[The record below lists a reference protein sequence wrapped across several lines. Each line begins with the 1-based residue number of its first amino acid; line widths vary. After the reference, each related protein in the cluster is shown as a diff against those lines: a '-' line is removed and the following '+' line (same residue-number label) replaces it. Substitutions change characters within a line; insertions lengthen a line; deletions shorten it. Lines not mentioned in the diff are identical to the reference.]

1 LRGDRAVEVFMWS
14 GTIRYIKLEE
24 ALKAIDLHVKQ
35 PLPTEEVEISDAYGR
50 FLAED
55 VISNIDVPP
64 CDITHFDGYALRS
77 IDVVEAS
84 PTNPVKLKIKARLY
98 PSTKELVSLGPG
110 EAAYVAT
117 GSPMP
122 MGADGVLPV
131 EASVVKGEYLE
142 VKFKVRPGDHVIK
155 AGSDVRRGE
164 VVLRRGHR
172 LRGQDLALLALMGFT
187 KVKVFSRPKVCIIPV
202 GDELT
207 DEGNVLKLGEV
218 PCSHALMISSFVLRD
233 GGIPLRLARVPDDPS
248 VISEAVIK
256 AANSSDL
263 VLTIGGASRGE
274 KDLVSTAI
282 SRIEGARIVFH
293 GIMTRPGRQTGFAVV
308 NGKPL
313 VMLPGLVQSTI
324 VGYQLIARS
333 IMFKLMGLEVDD
345 LTIKAKMAC
354 NLKLPQPKGFKR
366 VVFVKLDRDGSSYR
380 AWPLLGESAL
390 LSIPVRAH
398 GYALFGE
405 GLDYVEKDSMID
417 VCLLY

>member
-1 LRGDRAVEVFMWS
+1 MFMWS
-14 GTIRYIKLEE
+14 GAIKYIRLEE
-24 ALKAIDLHVKQ
+24 GLKAIDLHVKQ
-35 PLPTEEVEISDAYGR
+35 LLPVEEVEIPDAYGR

-55 VISNIDVPP
+55 LISKIDVPP
-64 CDITHFDGYALRS
+64 CDIAHFDGYALRS
-77 IDVVEAS
+77 SDVEQAS
-84 PTNPVKLKIKARLY
+84 LTNPVKLRVKARLY
-98 PSTKELVSLGPG
+98 PSTKEPVSLEPG

-142 VKFKVRPGDHVIK
+142 VRHRVRPGDHVIK
-155 AGSDVRRGE
+155 AGSDMRQGE

-172 LRGQDLALLALMGFT
+172 LRGQDLALLALMGLAR
-187 KVKVFSRPKVCIIPV
+187 VKVFSRPRVCIIPV

-207 DEGNVLKLGEV
+207 DEGNALRPGEV

-233 GGIPLRLARVPDDPS
+233 GGAPLRFARVPDDLS
-248 VISEAVIK
+248 LISEAVIK
-256 AANSSDL
+256 AANLSDL

-274 KDLVSTAI
+274 KDLVATAI
-282 SRIEGARIVFH
+282 SRIDGAKIVFH
-293 GIMTRPGRQTGFAVV
+293 GIMTRPGRQTGFAVI

-324 VGYQLIARS
+324 VGYQLIARRV
-333 IMFKLMGLEVDD
+333 MFKLMGLEVDD

-354 NLKLPQPKGFKR
+354 DLRLPQPRGFKR
-366 VVFVKLDRDGSSYR
+366 VVFVKLDRDGNSYR
-380 AWPLLGESAL
+380 AWPLIGESAL

-398 GYALFGE
+398 GYVLFDE
-405 GLDYVEKDSMID
+405 GLDHVEKDSMVD
-417 VCLLY
+417 VYLLY